1 MDLNIT
7 SGLFGLIQL
16 ALVIY
21 AVLQIAESA
30 VPTSRKVLW
39 ILLVFFFPLLGFIIW
54 WFAGPRK

>member
-21 AVLQIAESA
+21 AVLQIAESTR
-30 VPTSRKVLW
+30 PTSRKVLW
-39 ILLVFFFPLLGFIIW
+39 ILLVFFFPLIGFIVW